1 MSLKTWKEEFMPTE
15 ACDTSKEEAYDHVL
29 RKWIGLREENLR
41 RHGLRRFYAS
51 IRGKYND
58 IPYSM
63 SVDCSTCAF
72 CLHYLKPAGVGC
84 GSCPLFKSLGASCD
98 RRDGGYPARS
108 PYDEFLL
115 DGNPEPMISAILMS
129 RYGITMKQV
138 YANE

>member
-1 MSLKTWKEEFMPTE
+1 MPTE
-15 ACDTSKEEAYDHVL
+15 ACDTSKKEAYDHVL

-41 RHGLRRFYAS
+41 RHGLHRSYSS
-51 IRGKYND
+51 ILGKYEEPPD
-58 IPYSM
+58 SM
-63 SVDCSTCAF
+63 AVDGSTCAF
-72 CLHYLKPAGVGC
+72 CSHYLKSAGVRC

-98 RRDGGYPARS
+98 RRRDDYHARS

-115 DGNPEPMISAILMS
+115 DGNPEPMISTIIMS